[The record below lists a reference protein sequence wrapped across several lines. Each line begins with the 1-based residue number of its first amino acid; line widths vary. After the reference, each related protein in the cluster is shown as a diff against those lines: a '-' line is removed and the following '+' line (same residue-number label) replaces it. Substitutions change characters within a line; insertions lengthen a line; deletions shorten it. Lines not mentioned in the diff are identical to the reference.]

1 MVTEWIDGSYRVMRD
16 AGAQVGNPLGA
27 PQARLRRQRVAQ
39 LTEQLRTENV
49 GGNTSDIAHLIGYG
63 ILLLAALLIAIGT
76 VTA

>member
-1 MVTEWIDGSYRVMRD
+1 MRD
-16 AGAQVGNPLGA
+16 AGVQAHNPLGA

-39 LTEQLRTENV
+39 LTEQIRAENA
-49 GGNTSDIAHLIGYG
+49 GGNASDIAHRIGYG